1 MNTSIQNR
9 NHMQMELHLKITSV
23 KRATKSAYDEMADRF
38 SALHLCMV
46 VRSKLQKYTMDGTI
60 LRRLRELRESG
71 DCPYQVIDQVNGI
84 YQKK

>member
-1 MNTSIQNR
+1 
-9 NHMQMELHLKITSV
+9 MQIELHLKITSV
-23 KRATKSAYDEMADRF
+23 KQATRAAYNEMADRF
-38 SALHLCMV
+38 SALHFCNV
-46 VRSKLQKYTMDGTI
+46 VRAKLQKHTMDGTI